1 MNQPTTPV
9 RCPAI
14 EHPDLPLAD
23 PALLAPLV
31 TRLADTRPVAD
42 DEAFPLGTLR
52 PDGRVDLCKQGLG
65 PDGAAHLLPAAAGSP
80 HAAHLL
86 LGTNSLGDEGAR
98 SIADALTAAHD
109 TAHAHPHTR
118 TDPDALTAAHHT
130 DTAHAHPHTHTHTH
144 THTHGIQTLYLGC
157 NRIGPDGVT
166 ALADAL
172 AEDTTVRALWL
183 KRNPVTA
190 TGARALAGL
199 LRRNSTLRTL
209 DLVNSGIGPEGVR
222 RLLDALLDRAA
233 PLERLFLGGNGLTA
247 ADAPLLAALLRDAG
261 VRELYLP
268 ANHLGDDGTAVLAAA
283 TDPTRPVRLGLGGNG
298 IGPDGARALADALDG
313 IEVLDLGRAMSERS
327 LGSSGNTTGDD
338 GAQAL
343 ATALPGSPLRRL
355 ELRHTG
361 ITGRGAKCLLSAL
374 PDGHRLE
381 YVGLGP
387 GTPRRVKRAFAERL
401 RPARPTHPDLRAIG
415 SVYR

>member
-52 PDGRVDLCKQGLG
+52 ADGRVDLCKQGLG

-98 SIADALTAAHD
+98 SIADALTAAH
-109 TAHAHPHTR
+109 
-118 TDPDALTAAHHT
+118 HT
-130 DTAHAHPHTHTHTH
+130 DTAHAHPHTPTHTP
-144 THTHGIQTLYLGC
+144 THGIQTLYLGC

-222 RLLDALLDRAA
+222 LLLDALLDRAA

>member
-31 TRLADTRPVAD
+31 ARLADARPVDA

-52 PDGRVDLCKQGLG
+52 ADGRVDLCKQGLG

-98 SIADALTAAHD
+98 SVADVLTAAQD
-109 TAHAHPHTR
+109 TGTAHGLR
-118 TDPDALTAAHHT
+118 
-130 DTAHAHPHTHTHTH
+130 
-144 THTHGIQTLYLGC
+144 TLYLGC

-190 TGARALAGL
+190 TGARTLAGL

-222 RLLDALLDRAA
+222 LLLDALLDRAA

-268 ANHLGDDGTAVLAAA
+268 ANHLGDEGTAVLAAA
-283 TDPTRPVRLGLGGNG
+283 TDPARPVRLGLGGNG
-298 IGPDGARALADALDG
+298 IGPDGARALADALGG
-313 IEVLDLGRAMSERS
+313 IEILDLGRAMSERS
-327 LGSSGNTTGDD
+327 LGSPANTTGDD
-338 GAQAL
+338 GARAL
-343 ATALPGSPLRRL
+343 AAALPGSPLRRL

-361 ITGRGAKCLLSAL
+361 ITGRGAKSLLASL
-374 PDGHRLE
+374 PAGHRLE

-387 GTPRRVKRAFAERL
+387 GTPRRLKRSFAERL

-415 SVYR
+415 SLYR